1 MVQMIEAALAA
12 DASIYEAV
20 RAIEET
26 VRRLAVVTTPE
37 GKLLGTLTDGDIRR
51 CFLAGGT
58 MESRVCEAMTR
69 NPVSAPVNTSS
80 QFLIDLLHR
89 NNIRALPLVD
99 DNGLYVRIIHLSELL
114 EQPEAGEL
122 EKDFSAAVIMAGGE
136 GTRLRPLTED
146 IPKPMVEIGGLPL
159 LERQLQ
165 RLVEAGIQLVYISVN
180 YLSHIIEDHF
190 LDGERY
196 GVPIKYLR
204 EKDKLGTAGA
214 LSLIPDKL
222 DGPLLVMNGD
232 VFTTSDF
239 VNLSHYHTDQQADL
253 SVSAIEYNIKIP
265 YGVIRSENA
274 RIIALEE
281 KPSQRFLCNAGI
293 YVLSPHLLSMIPSGS
308 FFNMTDL
315 IKECLATGKKV
326 VVFPVHEYWSDIGTP
341 ADLAQVRQD
350 FIKMSGEK

>member
-1 MVQMIEAALAA
+1 MVPMIEAALSV
-12 DASIYEAV
+12 DASLYDAV

-26 VRRLAVVTTPE
+26 VRRLAVVTTPN

-51 CFLAGGT
+51 CLLAGGT
-58 MESRVCEAMTR
+58 MESTVAEAMNR

-80 QFLIDLLHR
+80 QFIIDLLHR

-99 DNGLYVRIIHLSELL
+99 DNDCYVRIVHLSELL
-114 EQPEAGEL
+114 EQTEVEDLGNI
-122 EKDFSAAVIMAGGE
+122 FSAAVIMAGGK
-136 GTRLRPLTED
+136 GTRLRPLTKS

-159 LERQLQ
+159 LERQIQ
-165 RLVEAGIQLVYISVN
+165 RLVESGIRLVYISVN
-180 YLSHIIEDHF
+180 YLSNVIEDHF
-190 LDGERY
+190 LDGERF
-196 GVPIKYLR
+196 GVSIKYLR
-204 EKDKLGTAGA
+204 ETDKLGTAGA

-293 YVLSPHLLSMIPSGS
+293 YVLSPHLLSMIPSGT

-315 IKECLATGKKV
+315 IEECLSLGKRV

-350 FIKMSGEK
+350 FIKMSDEK